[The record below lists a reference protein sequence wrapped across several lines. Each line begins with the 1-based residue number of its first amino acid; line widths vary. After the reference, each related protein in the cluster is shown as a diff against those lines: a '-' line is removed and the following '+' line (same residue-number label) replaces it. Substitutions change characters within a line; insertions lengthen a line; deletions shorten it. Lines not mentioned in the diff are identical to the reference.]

1 MKKLIPK
8 IVVFAFVGFLIVP
21 QITFAIW
28 WNPFDWLKS
37 QNKTV
42 EVPPVS
48 TQQTPEKQAQSKSE
62 NPITTKEKIVEKIVE
77 RPVVADLSPIIR
89 RLDAIEARLTV
100 LEQRKPT
107 ILVTENTANVDYDD
121 LKSELNDV
129 RDDLENITSRIS
141 NFIWC
146 INNWDTVGEP
156 IMEDDWRHCKNKEG
170 F

>member
-1 MKKLIPK
+1 MQAIRK
-8 IVVFAFVGFLIVP
+8 ILVFTFVGLLIVP
-21 QITFAIW
+21 QITFAAW

-42 EVPPVS
+42 EVLPAS
-48 TQQTPEKQAQSKSE
+48 TQQTPKKQAQSESE

-77 RPVVADLSPIIR
+77 RPVVADLSLIIR

-100 LEQRKPT
+100 IEQRKPT
-107 ILVTENTANVDYDD
+107 ILVTENTVNSDYDD

-129 RDDLENITSRIS
+129 RGNLETITSRIS
-141 NFIWC
+141 DFIWC

-156 IMEDDWRHCKNKEG
+156 IMEDDWRHCKNMGG